1 MVRYEVSR
9 KDIARITKKLNKLEN
24 STPKNI
30 RNALNRAATKVRR
43 QLVSGMKGAYTTK
56 GMKVGSIDLFR
67 ATPGLLIATISS
79 QGEPQRVDKAYSY
92 SAGRQGVKA
101 AVRKGGGGLVKGS
114 SEAGAAFI
122 ATGGPIAGM
131 IAQRKTKNRFPL
143 QVIRS
148 NSVPKMMEMAY
159 TGKAG
164 PEVEQEAQNIL
175 YDEIKKEIEK
185 LMSS

>member
-9 KDIARITKKLNKLEN
+9 KDIVRITKKLTKLEN
-24 STPKNI
+24 STPRNV
-30 RNALNRAATKVRR
+30 RNALNRAATKVRK
-43 QLVSGMKGAYTTK
+43 QLVSGMKGTYTAK
-56 GMKVGSIDLFR
+56 GMKIGSVDLFR
-67 ATPGLLIATISS
+67 ATPGLLVATISS
-79 QGEPQRVDKAYSY
+79 EGEPERVDKAFKY

-114 SEAGAAFI
+114 ADAGAAFI

-131 IAQRKTKNRFPL
+131 IAQRKGKDRLPI

-148 NSVPKMMEMAY
+148 NSVPKMLEMAY

-164 PEVEQEAQNIL
+164 PNVEQEAQNIL
-175 YDEIKKEIEK
+175 YEEIKKEIQK
-185 LMSS
+185 LTS